1 MNYSNSQRAG
11 VILYL
16 AASLFGGYDKKAIIT
31 LNWPQAVL
39 RFHFVEQQAEGKVF
53 IEEVNEGEKL

>member
-16 AASLFGGYDKKAIIT
+16 TTVLFGAYGEDKDILIK
-31 LNWPQAVL
+31 N
-39 RFHFVEQQAEGKVF
+39 EF
-53 IEEVNEGEKL
+53 IYRNIGINPLLFIRNKYT